1 MARIRAL
8 IYLTIFVLAA
18 AISSALASRAR
29 MRLAFPKNLFIS
41 VFEWFGELGFFC
53 ARLFRAALVPPYEF
67 GELLR
72 QCDEIGSKSLPL
84 VALAGAATGVV
95 LSLET
100 RDSLIRFGAKSLL
113 PPVIVFSIIKESG
126 PVITGL
132 VVSGRVGAGIG
143 AELGSM
149 KVTDQIDAM
158 EASAVDPYKYLAAT
172 RVLACILMLPLLTLA
187 ADFCGIM
194 MGWIAVSSADPVSLQ
209 YFLQTGMKNVT
220 FHDFIPPTL
229 KTAVFGLIIGL
240 VACFQGMRTQ
250 GGTEGVGRS
259 ATSSVVLSSLF
270 IILADVVMVRL
281 ILEYLP

>member
-1 MARIRAL
+1 MARIYQCA
-8 IYLTIFVLAA
+8 ITIFVLAA
-18 AISSALASRAR
+18 AISSPLASRAR

-95 LSLET
+95 VSLQT
-100 RDSLIRFGAKSLL
+100 RDSLMRFGAKSFL
-113 PPVIVFSIIKESG
+113 PAVIVFSIVKESG
-126 PVITGL
+126 PIITGL
-132 VVSGRVGAGIG
+132 IVSGRVGAGIG

-149 KVTDQIDAM
+149 KVTEQIDAM
-158 EASAVDPYKYLAAT
+158 EASAVDPYKFLVAT
-172 RVLACILMLPLLTLA
+172 RVLACTLMLPVLTVASNFFGILTGWLANTLA
-187 ADFCGIM
+187 QPI
-194 MGWIAVSSADPVSLQ
+194 SLRL
-209 YFLQTGMKNVT
+209 FLEDGFKNMA
-220 FHDFIPPTL
+220 FSDYIPPIV
-229 KTAVFGLIIGL
+229 KTAVFGLTIGI
-240 VACFQGMRTQ
+240 VSCFQGIRTR

-270 IILADVVMVRL
+270 VILADVILVRL
-281 ILEYLP
+281 ILMIWG